1 MEIRKHDVAIV
12 TGASRGLGVYIA
24 EALAAKGAR
33 LVLAARTAS
42 ALEKVA
48 GDLRKTG
55 AEVYCVPTDVADPR
69 ALQALVD
76 ATLAKFG
83 RIDILVNNAGYDEP
97 MQFDQNTVDDVSR
110 MVEINLTA
118 PMILSRLV
126 IPSMRKAGRGHIVNI
141 ASLAG
146 VMPTAYEELYSAT
159 KHGLV
164 GFTRSLRASAQDMKW
179 PLSASVICPGFMDD
193 TGIYVEMKREYKVGA
208 PAWMG
213 AIPAPKLGRAVI
225 RAIEK
230 DLPDVIMM
238 RGTPRLF
245 MASLALM
252 PKVYERLQMLLDP
265 FALFRA
271 AAKAKAAQYS
281 SKN

>member
-1 MEIRKHDVAIV
+1 MEIRKNDVAIV

-24 EALAAKGAR
+24 RALAAKGTR
-33 LVLAARTAS
+33 LVLAARTADG
-42 ALEKVA
+42 LESVA
-48 GDLRKTG
+48 AELRKSGT
-55 AEVYCVPTDVADPR
+55 EVLCVPTDVADAS

-76 ATLAKFG
+76 ATLARFG
-83 RIDILVNNAGYDEP
+83 RIDILVNNAGYDDP
-97 MQFDQNTVDDVSR
+97 MSFDQCGVDDIR
-110 MVEINLTA
+110 AMVAINLSA

-126 IPSMRKAGRGHIVNI
+126 IPAMQKAGRGHIVNI

-146 VMPTAYEELYSAT
+146 VMPVSYEELYCAT

-164 GFTRSLRASAQDMKW
+164 GFTRSLRSSAQDMKW
-179 PLSASVICPGFMDD
+179 PLSASVICPGFMADA
-193 TGIYVEMKREYKVGA
+193 GVYVEMVREYKVTA
-208 PAWMG
+208 PGWIG
-213 AIPAPKLGRAVI
+213 AIPAPKLGRAVV

-245 MASLALM
+245 VATIALM
-252 PKVYERLQMLLDP
+252 PRIYEIVSAMLNP

-271 AAKAKAAQYS
+271 VAKAKAAER
-281 SKN
+281 K